1 MTHFIFDGRTS
12 TIDHRAAESDQREW
26 FNSYAH
32 TNMRWIVLYIWHF
45 MTNQPQ
51 TIKMR
56 FYFYWPG
63 PFYVSSSD
71 IHTYSFSFF
80 SLYLC
85 LLSSVR
91 FGSVW
96 CCVVCA
102 LFLFYFVFVL
112 NLRLQLV
119 FNEKFHR
126 LFSSWNVQIVDAWW
140 LIRNCAASDK
150 KSRTAGSGAF
160 AVLILTHLFD
170 IYVLA
175 KRLRSRDRLG
185 YELEVMNHIVE

>member
-1 MTHFIFDGRTS
+1 MGE
-12 TIDHRAAESDQREW
+12 HRPS
-26 FNSYAH
+26 NSRKRSARVIQLVCAMRIPI
-32 TNMRWIVLYIWHF
+32 NMWWIVLYIWHF

-63 PFYVSSSD
+63 PFYVNSSD
-71 IHTYSFSFF
+71 IHTYSFFF
-80 SLYLC
+80 SISLFL
-85 LLSSVR
+85 VQ
-91 FGSVW
+91 FGSVQSS
-96 CCVVCA
+96 VVLYARC
-102 LFLFYFVFVL
+102 FCFVSFFFVL
-112 NLRLQLV
+112 NLRLKLV

-170 IYVLA
+170 IYVLE
-175 KRLRSRDRLG
+175 KQLRSRDRLG

>member
-1 MTHFIFDGRTS
+1 MGEHRPSSSRKRSARVIQLICAYQSICDGLFCIFGISWLTS
-12 TIDHRAAESDQREW
+12 RK
-26 FNSYAH
+26 
-32 TNMRWIVLYIWHF
+32 
-45 MTNQPQ
+45 

-56 FYFYWPG
+56 FYFYWPE

-71 IHTYSFSFF
+71 IHTYSFSFCF
-80 SLYLC
+80 SLS
-85 LLSSVR
+85 LSSQFNSVR
-91 FGSVW
+91 FSLVL
-96 CCVVCA
+96 CCMLV
-102 LFLFYFVFVL
+102 VFVL
-112 NLRLQLV
+112 FRFVFFLFQIWGYTQV

-175 KRLRSRDRLG
+175 KRLRSQDRLG

>member
-1 MTHFIFDGRTS
+1 MGEHRPS
-12 TIDHRAAESDQREW
+12 TIEQQKAISESD
-26 FNSYAH
+26 STH
-32 TNMRWIVLYIWHF
+32 MRIPICDGLFCIFGISWLTSRKPLKCVFTSIGMGHF
-45 MTNQPQ
+45 MSVHLTF
-51 TIKMR
+51 IL
-56 FYFYWPG
+56 
-63 PFYVSSSD
+63 
-71 IHTYSFSFF
+71 IHFHFF

-96 CCVVCA
+96 CCAVCA
-102 LFLFYFVFVL
+102 LFLFYFVFVFVL

>member
-12 TIDHRAAESDQREW
+12 AIEQQKAISESDSTHMRIPI
-26 FNSYAH
+26 
-32 TNMRWIVLYIWHF
+32 NMRWIVLYIWHF
-45 MTNQPQ
+45 MTNQLQ

-56 FYFYWPG
+56 FYFYWPEL
-63 PFYVSSSD
+63 FYVSSSD
-71 IHTYSFSFF
+71 IHTYSFSFCF
-80 SLYLC
+80 SLSMSSQFNSIRFSLALC
-85 LLSSVR
+85 CMLV
-91 FGSVW
+91 
-96 CCVVCA
+96 
-102 LFLFYFVFVL
+102 VFVL
-112 NLRLQLV
+112 FRFVFLFQIWGYTQV

-175 KRLRSRDRLG
+175 KRLRS
-185 YELEVMNHIVE
+185 